1 MRRITD
7 GNSGTSLFFGNS
19 QRREYDQ
26 GRRTASHFPAFSVKA
41 IKADA
46 QILEEGATGVSV
58 TNNVLTLIPYYAW
71 NHRGANQMNV
81 WFYQNLSV
89 LDK

>member
-41 IKADA
+41 D
-46 QILEEGATGVSV
+46 EGTG
-58 TNNVLTLIPYYAW
+58 NGAWEKTLCPQQLQHTSDRRRNAFKKKG
-71 NHRGANQMNV
+71 RGFAG
-81 WFYQNLSV
+81 
-89 LDK
+89 DGR

>member
-1 MRRITD
+1 MNEKEKDIRLLLDRFMA
-7 GNSGTSLFFGNS
+7 GETS
-19 QRREYDQ
+19 
-26 GRRTASHFPAFSVKA
+26 
-41 IKADA
+41 
-46 QILEEGATGVSV
+46 LEEGANGISV
-58 TNNVLTLIPYYAW
+58 KNDVLTLIPYYAW